1 MSVLPDGEHD
11 VFVIDA
17 TPARPRPDST
27 SSSTSS
33 DGTSSD
39 GTSSAS
45 PDSAFNSDGPGQV
58 WMLDLTIVS
67 GPHKGEVVTV
77 RAEHLDGDE
86 FDLMGMPAT
95 LTVTDGR
102 PTVRID
108 R

>member
-17 TPARPRPDST
+17 TPAPPRPDSD
-27 SSSTSS
+27 STSS
-33 DGTSSD
+33 DS
-39 GTSSAS
+39 TSSAS
-45 PDSAFNSDGPGQV
+45 SASPNSAPNSDGPGQA

-95 LTVTDGR
+95 LTVSDGR

>member
-27 SSSTSS
+27 SSDDT
-33 DGTSSD
+33 G
-39 GTSSAS
+39 SAS
-45 PDSAFNSDGPGQV
+45 PNSVSSSDGPGQA

-95 LTVTDGR
+95 LTVSDGR